1 MTKSDLV
8 VEISKQTGI
17 DKVTVLETV
26 EAFMEVVKTSV
37 SNKQNIFLRE
47 FGSFTVKR
55 RAQKLARNIGKGTS
69 IIVPAHYV
77 PVFKPS
83 KEFVETVKQSVKA

>member
-1 MTKSDLV
+1 MTKSDIV

-26 EAFMEVVKTSV
+26 EAFMDVVKNSV
-37 SNKQNIFLRE
+37 SNNQNVSLRD
-47 FGSFTVKR
+47 FGNFIVKK

-69 IIVPAHYV
+69 IIVPEHYV

-83 KEFVETVKQSVKA
+83 KEFTDMTKQLK

>member
-1 MTKSDLV
+1 MTKSDIV

-26 EAFMEVVKTSV
+26 EAFMDVVKNSV
-37 SNKQNIFLRE
+37 SNNQNVSLRD
-47 FGSFTVKR
+47 FGNFIVKK

-69 IIVPAHYV
+69 IIVPEHYV

-83 KEFVETVKQSVKA
+83 KEFTDMMKQLK

>member
-1 MTKSDLV
+1 MTKSDIV

-26 EAFMEVVKTSV
+26 EAFMDVVKNSV
-37 SNKQNIFLRE
+37 SNNQNIFLRD
-47 FGSFTVKR
+47 FGSFLVKK

-69 IIVPAHYV
+69 IVVPAHYV

-83 KEFVETVKQSVKA
+83 KEFTDMMKQLK